1 MEQKHY
7 TTLRVLKADAA
18 LLKVVAA
25 LSRETML
32 QTFKRLVRAEYDRVV
47 GGKGNVAHQEDQA

>member
-47 GGKGNVAHQEDQA
+47 GGKRNVAHQEDQA

>member
-32 QTFKRLVRAEYDRVV
+32 QTFKRLVAAEYDRVV
-47 GGKGNVAHQEDQA
+47 GGKRNVAHQEDQA